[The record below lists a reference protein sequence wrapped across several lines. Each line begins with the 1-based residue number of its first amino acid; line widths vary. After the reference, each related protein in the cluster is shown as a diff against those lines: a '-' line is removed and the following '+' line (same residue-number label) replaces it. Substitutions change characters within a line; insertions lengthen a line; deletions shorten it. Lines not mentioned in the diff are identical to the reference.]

1 MPINVFLR
9 LGPHADCAST
19 CLNVDSAQIDLRLG
33 RPLLRDGQR
42 VSPNID
48 SGLAQPRRLL
58 GVRLQATRPDDLP
71 EILETDVSKSSGKN
85 FIS

>member
-19 CLNVDSAQIDLRLG
+19 CLNVESPKSISDRAG
-33 RPLLRDGQR
+33 PLLRDGQR